1 MRLSGWGRQ
10 TAALRATLCC
20 TALAAAEDGIA
31 DAAPLKYLS
40 SRVSAEPSAAAAQ
53 QLTEAAGP
61 AMVYIAESGIPG
73 AGRGVFAGKSFLP
86 GEVVDRSHYV
96 DMPRTEAATSG
107 TVGRYVFK
115 STVDPSRSLLLLG
128 FGSLFNHGGDGANVV
143 YRHSEGEVPGPPW
156 CWHLPVEFLARRP
169 IAAGEELLIDY
180 GYEPSEYAHNATEME
195 GMNSICGELAQF
207 LRHPHSTPIFAPSS
221 LDTSP

>member
-1 MRLSGWGRQ
+1 MGFAVDPPRS
-10 TAALRATLCC
+10 T
-20 TALAAAEDGIA
+20 E
-31 DAAPLKYLS
+31 AP
-40 SRVSAEPSAAAAQ
+40 SAEPSAAQ

-128 FGSLFNHGGDGANVV
+128 FGSLFNHASTQRFNLDGANVA
-143 YRHSEGEVPGPPW
+143 Y
-156 CWHLPVEFLARRP
+156 WHRTWNTSFEFLARRP

-180 GYEPSEYAHNATEME
+180 GYEPNDYDAHNEKVKST
-195 GMNSICGELAQF
+195 GLAQN
-207 LRHPHSTPIFAPSS
+207 LGQ
-221 LDTSP
+221 L

>member
-1 MRLSGWGRQ
+1 MGF
-10 TAALRATLCC
+10 ADPPRAT
-20 TALAAAEDGIA
+20 E
-31 DAAPLKYLS
+31 AP
-40 SRVSAEPSAAAAQ
+40 SAEPSAAQ

-61 AMVYIAESGIPG
+61 ARVYIAESGIPG

-115 STVDPSRSLLLLG
+115 STVDASRSLLLLG
-128 FGSLFNHGGDGANVV
+128 FGSLFNHGGVGANVA
-143 YRHSEGEVPGPPW
+143 YRHSEGEVLGR
-156 CWHLPVEFLARRP
+156 CRHLPVEFLARRP

-180 GYEPSEYAHNATEME
+180 GYKPSDAYDATEMN
-195 GMNSICGELAQF
+195 GMNSICGELALF
-207 LRHPHSTPIFAPSS
+207 LRHPHSIHHRNGRCVA
-221 LDTSP
+221 